1 MLKRDMADELYSIVI
16 KRYQEEKPEVKLT
29 SADMDRIWYSVYGE
43 LQRNGKEA
51 VYECVKTA
59 PLSTFSRE

>member
-1 MLKRDMADELYSIVI
+1 MLKRDIADELYSIVI

-29 SADMDRIWYSVYGE
+29 NSDMDSIWYSVYGE

-51 VYECVKTA
+51 AYKYAKIA
-59 PLSTFSRE
+59 PLGIG